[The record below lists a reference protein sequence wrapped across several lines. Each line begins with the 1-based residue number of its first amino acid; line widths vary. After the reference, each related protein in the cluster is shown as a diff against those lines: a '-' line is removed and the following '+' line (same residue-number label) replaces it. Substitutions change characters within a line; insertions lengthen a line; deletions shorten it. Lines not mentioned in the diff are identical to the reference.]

1 MNRSVF
7 GIPGFRLAGKKLVAI
22 RNASVLAANSPTPSQ
37 RLALS
42 LHRDLTRAGLVDFEF
57 GSLFVRRDEGGATGR

>member
-1 MNRSVF
+1 MNGSVF
-7 GIPGFRLAGKKLVAI
+7 GIPGIRMAGDKLLVF
-22 RNASVLAANSPTPSQ
+22 RNASVPAAHSPTPSQ

-57 GSLFVRRDEGGATGR
+57 GSLFVRRDEGFTTGR